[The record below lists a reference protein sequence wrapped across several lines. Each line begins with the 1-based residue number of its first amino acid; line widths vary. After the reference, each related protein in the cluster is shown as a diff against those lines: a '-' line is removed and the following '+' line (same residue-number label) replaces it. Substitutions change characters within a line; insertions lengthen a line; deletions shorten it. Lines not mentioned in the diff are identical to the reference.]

1 MVLQGFLLWVGMSV
15 LITTTA
21 NAIFRLSWFS
31 KQSDFI
37 TNLKIIIVILLSE
50 AVSVSYVLLN
60 QTSGIF
66 GLWGIRIYPL
76 EDAILSGILISGG
89 ADFVYQIWATISSYK
104 EKVKAEALQEK
115 TLAERMK

>member
-1 MVLQGFLLWVGMSV
+1 MVLQGFLLWIGASI

-31 KQSDFI
+31 KQSDFVSD
-37 TNLKIIIVILLSE
+37 LKIIVVMLLSE
-50 AVSVSYVLLN
+50 AVSIAYVLKN
-60 QTSGIF
+60 HTVGIF
-66 GLWGIRIYPL
+66 GLWGIQIDPL

-89 ADFVYQIWATISSYK
+89 ADFVYQIWATIFSYK

-115 TLAERMK
+115 TLAEKLK